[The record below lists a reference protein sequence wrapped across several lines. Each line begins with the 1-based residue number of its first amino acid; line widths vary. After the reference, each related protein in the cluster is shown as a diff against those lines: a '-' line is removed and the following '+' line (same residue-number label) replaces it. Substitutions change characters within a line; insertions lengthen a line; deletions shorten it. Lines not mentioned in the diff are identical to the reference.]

1 VQPGIEPVSTPK
13 FPAIITGEI
22 NREFCRFR
30 RSAAILDFLLRLLL
44 SPVRPISRLEPRTR
58 RTVPRAIIDLK
69 ARTGVRAIRIPG
81 PFVSL
86 RSNDVP
92 QRLWKAPMPS
102 STLLAARVRALAMV
116 LAVGLAAAP
125 SHAGDDIRAGP
136 DPHRQGAARRQGE
149 RRAARRQLQGA
160 ARPARPQAAAGAM
173 RRRDGQKAL
182 NGGRGLKLVRAA
194 RRRAAPAIRS

>member
-1 VQPGIEPVSTPK
+1 SDKRFPGGVYTLSTCDPHDLMK
-13 FPAIITGEI
+13 ESRVP
-22 NREFCRFR
+22 
-30 RSAAILDFLLRLLL
+30 SATMVGLLFFLLRLLL

-102 STLLAARVRALAMV
+102 STLLAARVRSLAMV
-116 LAVGLAAAP
+116 RAVGLASAP
-125 SHAGDDIRAGP
+125 SPAGDD
-136 DPHRQGAARRQGE
+136 RR
-149 RRAARRQLQGA
+149 
-160 ARPARPQAAAGAM
+160 
-173 RRRDGQKAL
+173 
-182 NGGRGLKLVRAA
+182 
-194 RRRAAPAIRS
+194 

>member
-86 RSNDVP
+86 RSNEVP

-136 DPHRQGAARRQGE
+136 TRTAKE
-149 RRAARRQLQGA
+149 RLGGKASDEQRLDNCKVPPDLRGPKP
-160 ARPARPQAAAGAM
+160 RPEQCD
-173 RRRDGQKAL
+173 DGTDKK
-182 NGGRGLKLVRAA
+182 R
-194 RRRAAPAIRS
+194 